1 MGILGVSLIMGRHNC
16 FHRPEDVEVGMDIS
30 LKNLGLEYGECD
42 WERDEAFG
50 VRVADD
56 DSGFVPDAL

>member
-1 MGILGVSLIMGRHNC
+1 MGRHNC

-30 LKNLGLEYGECD
+30 LKNLGLEYGEYD

-56 DSGFVPDAL
+56 DKWICT

>member
-1 MGILGVSLIMGRHNC
+1 MGILGGLRLIMGRHNC

-30 LKNLGLEYGECD
+30 LKNLGLEYGEYD

-56 DSGFVPDAL
+56 DKWICT